1 MGARLMVDKSWG
13 LAPTPP
19 IERRARGE
27 PLADRL
33 EARAAARAASA
44 ASRETARQAAR
55 AADAALRESDPHTA
69 AAQRRR
75 GSGRKD
81 IVREDRDTSGYRM
94 VTDPA
99 RIRALAAR
107 GASAQSLSDVLGLP
121 VEAIRQALADA
132 G

>member
-1 MGARLMVDKSWG
+1 MVDKSWG

-19 IERRARGE
+19 IERRARSE

-94 VTDPA
+94 VIDSD

-107 GASAQSLSDVLGLP
+107 GATPESLAEVLRLP
-121 VEAIRQALADA
+121 IETIRQALAE